1 MSMNDKAYLKG
12 MKMAVDRLE
21 SVTRF
26 QEYSEGCPTCRRPF
40 RTLES
45 HERARS
51 GNPGSLEHEA
61 AKELKDA
68 SKNCKKV
75 YDFLRWELHMA
86 MTRSHR
92 AGYTSNDG
100 WCCAEDFR
108 EFLGKGDWPRRVR
121 QLSEEYGVAVE
132 RKMDVPKGGQRK
144 VAFYRLSE
152 THFDYENQ
160 EYEYV

>member
-1 MSMNDKAYLKG
+1 MLMNDNAYLKG

-21 SVTRF
+21 SVTRL
-26 QEYSEGCPTCRRPF
+26 QEYSDGCPICHRP
-40 RTLES
+40 LGS
-45 HERARS
+45 KLKARS
-51 GNPGSLEHEA
+51 GNNPGLEVEA

-75 YDFLRWELHMA
+75 YDFLPCELHMA
-86 MTRSHR
+86 MTKSHR
-92 AGYTSNDG
+92 AGYTSNNG

-121 QLSEEYGVAVE
+121 QLSEEFGIAIE
-132 RKMDVPKGGQRK
+132 RKMDVPRGGQRK

>member
-1 MSMNDKAYLKG
+1 MQIGSLRNCD
-12 MKMAVDRLE
+12 V
-21 SVTRF
+21 
-26 QEYSEGCPTCRRPF
+26 CPTCKRPF
-40 RTLES
+40 GTS
-45 HERARS
+45 PKARA
-51 GNPGSLEHEA
+51 GDNPGLELEA

-86 MTRSHR
+86 LTRSHR

-100 WCCAEDFR
+100 WVCAEDLR

-121 QLSEEYGVAVE
+121 QLSEEYGVAIK
-132 RKMDVPKGGQRK
+132 RKMDVPRGGQRK